1 MNVQAHATAD
11 ATNRSSLIAFI
22 SVTTLFFAWG
32 FITNLIDPLIPAVK
46 EIFSLSYT
54 EAFLT
59 QFAFFIAY
67 GIFSLP
73 GGALVQRAGYTRSI
87 QIALAAMVVA
97 CLVFPLATHVRQYG
111 LVLVALFILGGGI
124 TVLQVAANPLAA
136 ALGSQSRA
144 HARLVLSQAFNS
156 LGTVLGPYL
165 GAAIMLSGGLFAAAA
180 EDLDREAART
190 ASLAKIDTSFLMV
203 AAMIVALML
212 FLWWAS
218 SRINENAPPI
228 TAERGS
234 IFDALKSKWAIF
246 GAVGIFV
253 YVGAEVSIASIMI
266 NFLTQPDVMLPG
278 LKDPEGT
285 RVLWFRFE
293 GEPAE
298 RAGKMLGWLYWFG
311 AMIGRFIG
319 SALLTRV
326 SASKLLAICALAAVT
341 LCLVVWQTTGPISG
355 YAALS
360 IGLFNSIMFPA
371 IFTITLERSS
381 APTASTSGLLCLA
394 IVGGALLPQ
403 VVARVADAGYLHAA
417 YLVPAIAYF
426 IIALFAAGSARAP
439 LVLHRAAQSASH

>member
-1 MNVQAHATAD
+1 MTTA
-11 ATNRSSLIAFI
+11 NRGSTIAFI

-46 EIFSLSYT
+46 EIFHLSFA

-73 GGALVQRAGYTRSI
+73 GGALVKRTGYTKAIFIS
-87 QIALAAMVVA
+87 LTAMAVA
-97 CLVFPLATHVRQYG
+97 CLIFPAATHLRNYE
-111 LVLVALFILGGGI
+111 LVLLALFILGGGI

-136 ALGSQSRA
+136 AIGSQGGS

-165 GAAIMLSGGLFAAAA
+165 GSAVMLSGGMFAAGAMSG
-180 EDLDREAART
+180 DVEAARA
-190 ASLAKIDTSFLMV
+190 ASLAKIDSSFVMV

-212 FLWWAS
+212 FVWWSAK
-218 SRINENAPPI
+218 RINAAAPPVQ
-228 TAERGS
+228 AEAGS
-234 IFDALKSKWAIF
+234 IFDALKSKWALF
-246 GAVGIFV
+246 GGLAIFV

-266 NFLTQPDVMLPG
+266 NFLTQPEV
-278 LKDPEGT
+278 LKPALENPEGT
-285 RVLWFRFE
+285 RVLGVFHFV

-311 AMIGRFIG
+311 AMVGRFAG
-319 SALLTRV
+319 SLLLTRIK
-326 SASKLLAICALAAVT
+326 ATRLLAIFAFIAVM
-341 LCLVVWQTTGPISG
+341 LCVVVSQTTGPTAG

-381 APTASTSGLLCLA
+381 APTAATSGLLCMS
-394 IVGGALLPQ
+394 IVGGAILPQ
-403 VVARVADAGYLHAA
+403 VVARIADGGYLHAA
-417 YLVPAIAYF
+417 YFVPAVAYLVIVVF
-426 IIALFAAGSARAP
+426 AVMSAKAPIVSHGVAPAAG
-439 LVLHRAAQSASH
+439 H